1 MESFNQL
8 TTSTGNPIDNNQ
20 NSLTAGPGGPILL

>member
-1 MESFNQL
+1 MKPNTL

-20 NSLTAGPGGPILL
+20 NSMTAGPNGPILL